1 LAFTRETPTCESET
15 GATHTV
21 EPWRENVYN
30 LAAMKTARFLPL
42 AVILVACNHT
52 PPEEPFLTPTP
63 TVPAPARDGGSE
75 GGAAADAGAPQPA
88 APQPQAQPQPAPPQ
102 PAAPEQAGQ
111 PTEIRASHILVMYH
125 GSMRAPDSITRTR
138 DEARARA
145 EEALGRVRRGEDFA
159 AVARQYS
166 DEPGASQSG
175 GALPR
180 FRHGMM
186 VPPFE
191 QAAFAL
197 PVGGVSGL
205 VETPFGF
212 HVIKRF
218 E

>member
-1 LAFTRETPTCESET
+1 MLAR
-15 GATHTV
+15 
-21 EPWRENVYN
+21 Y
-30 LAAMKTARFLPL
+30 LPL
-42 AVILVACNHT
+42 ARSLVVASVALSACNRP

-63 TVPAPARDGGSE
+63 MIPAPAVDGGPE
-75 GGAAADAGAPQPA
+75 GGAADGAAAQPAPAPQPA
-88 APQPQAQPQPAPPQ
+88 PQPQPQAQAPQAPPQ
-102 PAAPEQAGQ
+102 GQ
-111 PTEIRASHILVMYH
+111 DQQEIRASHLLVMYR
-125 GSMRAPDSITRTR
+125 GSMRAPESITRSR

-145 EEALGRVRRGEDFA
+145 EEALGRIRRGEDFA

-175 GALPR
+175 GQLPR

-186 VPPFE
+186 VAPFE

-197 PVGGVSGL
+197 PVGGVSGI

-212 HVIKRF
+212 HVIKRT